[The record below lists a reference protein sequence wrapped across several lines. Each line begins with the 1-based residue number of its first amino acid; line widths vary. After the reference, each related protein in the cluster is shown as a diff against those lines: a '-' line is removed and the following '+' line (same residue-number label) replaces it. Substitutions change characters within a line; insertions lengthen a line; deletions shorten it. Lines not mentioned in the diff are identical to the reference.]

1 MQKLLKIKDTTNLSP
16 VKSLKK
22 FLSPSKIRD
31 RVAEYQR
38 HVNQQRKSML
48 KEVNESIREFEGR
61 DDLMSPSGSHVYFV
75 DIFNYSNRKQQQ
87 P

>member
-1 MQKLLKIKDTTNLSP
+1 
-16 VKSLKK
+16 
-22 FLSPSKIRD
+22 
-31 RVAEYQR
+31 
-38 HVNQQRKSML
+38 ML

-87 P
+87 QQQP